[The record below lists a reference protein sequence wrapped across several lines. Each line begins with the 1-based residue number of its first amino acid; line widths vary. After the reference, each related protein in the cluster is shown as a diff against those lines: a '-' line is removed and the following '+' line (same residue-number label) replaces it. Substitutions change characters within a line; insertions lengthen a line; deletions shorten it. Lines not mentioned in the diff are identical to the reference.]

1 MCQSVKYQR
10 VVCACESYVLRFAYS
25 LRSVPALPV
34 FLSFLTFVA
43 LLNFE
48 GGTVGGPRRN

>member
-1 MCQSVKYQR
+1 MCQSVNQR

-43 LLNFE
+43 LLNYE
-48 GGTVGGPRRN
+48 GGTATKLTS